1 MHNQTEERRNH
12 PRVTEPNLIKL
23 DEVKRICGLSRA
35 SIYGAVKLGTFP
47 PPVKL
52 TGRASAWVKEEVDAW
67 VQQRIAFSRR
77 KGINPD

>member
-1 MHNQTEERRNH
+1 MHNQTEERRKH

-23 DEVKRICGLSRA
+23 DAVKRICGLSRA

-67 VQQRIAFSRR
+67 VQQRIAISRR
-77 KGINPD
+77 KGITPD

>member
-1 MHNQTEERRNH
+1 MHNQTKERRNH

-23 DEVKRICGLSRA
+23 DAVKRICGLSRA

-67 VQQRIAFSRR
+67 VQQRIAISRR

>member
-67 VQQRIAFSRR
+67 VQQRIAISRR
-77 KGINPD
+77 KGINPN